1 MIAGFGIRSNAGKEP
16 EDPFDQKF
24 RNSYSGLLAALLSG
38 AGSHSSAEMADFI
51 RQLTPQE
58 ADAGAFSIAR
68 DYLAFHPEAVQ
79 ALASNPNPGMAE
91 KAQLKALVM
100 NGTEGLVEKLM
111 GFQDP
116 AFRQELLGNLA
127 SAEKLGAEISRSKVA
142 QASLLQA
149 LAGTEEAQ
157 RPSLTL
163 SFAQKAAADAPA
175 FAKMLWAQLEPVK
188 QQEGATI
195 FLLNLAPE
203 AAGTALDIWESSP
216 PEVQTTSLRGLVAGL
231 APRDPQKAIALA
243 MQQKNPEV
251 RNDALAIAFAHWGE
265 KAPQAAA
272 AEMERLAPQLDLV
285 AMKRFLPEAGNFHS
299 GPGSTLETWYLIKD
313 TTIRDRLKALTPQV
327 SP

>member
-1 MIAGFGIRSNAGKEP
+1 MIATFGISSKAGQSP
-16 EDPFDQKF
+16 EDPLDLKF
-24 RNSYSGLLAALLSG
+24 KYQYNGLLAAVLSG
-38 AGSHSSAEMADFI
+38 AGSRSTAEMTDFI
-51 RQLTPQE
+51 RQLTPEE
-58 ADAGAFSIAR
+58 ATAGADSIAR
-68 DYLAFHPEAVQ
+68 DYLALHPEAVQ
-79 ALASNPNPGMAE
+79 ALVSNPNPGMAE
-91 KAQLKALVM
+91 KAQLKALAM

-149 LAGTEEAQ
+149 LAGTEEAL

-216 PEVQTTSLRGLVAGL
+216 AEVQTTSLRGLVAGL
-231 APRDPQKAIALA
+231 APKDPQKAIALA

-251 RNDALAIAFAHWGE
+251 RNDALAVAFAHWGE

-272 AEMERLAPQLDLV
+272 AELERLAPQLDLV

-299 GPGSTLETWYLIKD
+299 GPGSTLLNAYFMNDSTV
-313 TTIRDRLKALTPQV
+313 RDRLNALTPQTT
-327 SP
+327 P